1 MTKRGNWS
9 KLGGA
14 LAAAAT
20 LSLSGCMTAVPS
32 VDVTRFFN
40 GPMVPTAGAI
50 TIAPAEARDAGSLEF
65 RTTANAVS
73 ANLTRIGFL
82 VLDEKATNATFR
94 AVVEIRRETIEPS
107 RERRSP
113 VSVGVGGSTGSYGSG
128 VGVGIGIDL
137 SGKPKPVVTTQ
148 LRVQIRKVSDNQAVW
163 EGRAETSAKQGS
175 PAAQPGIAAGKL
187 ADALFRQYPG
197 ESGKTVTI
205 Q

>member
-1 MTKRGNWS
+1 MTRRGNRS

-14 LAAAAT
+14 LAAVAL

-40 GPMVPTAGAI
+40 GPMVWKAGAI
-50 TIAPAEARDAGSLEF
+50 TIAPADPRDAGSLEF
-65 RTTANAVS
+65 RTTANAVAAS
-73 ANLTRIGFL
+73 LTRIGFL

-94 AVVEIRRETIEPS
+94 ADVEIRRETIEPS
-107 RERRSP
+107 RRRSP

-137 SGKPKPVVTTQ
+137 SGKPKPIVTTQ
-148 LRVQIRKVSDNQAVW
+148 LRVQLRRVSDNQAFW

-175 PAAQPGIAAGKL
+175 PAAQPGIAAAKL

-197 ESGKTVTI
+197 ESGKTVTV

>member
-1 MTKRGNWS
+1 MAKRSNGS
-9 KLGGA
+9 KLGRA
-14 LAAAAT
+14 IVAVVA
-20 LSLSGCMTAVPS
+20 LSLSGCMAAIPS

-40 GPMVPTAGAI
+40 GPTVPKAGAI
-50 TIAPAEARDAGSLEF
+50 AIAPADPRDAGSLEF
-65 RTTANAVS
+65 RTAANAVS
-73 ANLTRIGFL
+73 AALTRTGFA
-82 VLDEKATNATFR
+82 VVDEKATNAAFQ
-94 AVVEIRRETIEPS
+94 AVVEVRRETVEPS

-128 VGVGIGIDL
+128 VGVGLGIDL

-148 LRVQIRKVSDNQAVW
+148 LRVQIRKAGDNQAVW

-197 ESGKTVTI
+197 ESGKTVTV